1 MWTFL
6 TCVCD
11 KSACLPFLSIPPN
24 LPSPSLSSPLSHS
37 FLPVSFCSRLSNCGC
52 QLLQSLCCCCCG
64 ATPAKCPAQ
73 SPSLFSPPLCSFN
86 TIAPPSWNYQWLH
99 GLSLRHRDTPLCC
112 IVPLTCRH
120 RWRYCWGS
128 LSECWH
134 TVPKKEKKNSRERD
148 ESDSKHWLALSS

>member
-1 MWTFL
+1 M
-6 TCVCD
+6 CD

-73 SPSLFSPPLCSFN
+73 SPSLFSPPSLEIISGSMASPCDTVTHHFVALCLLLAGTDGGIVGVLCQSADTRFLKRKRKTAGRGMRVTVN
-86 TIAPPSWNYQWLH
+86 T
-99 GLSLRHRDTPLCC
+99 G
-112 IVPLTCRH
+112 
-120 RWRYCWGS
+120 
-128 LSECWH
+128 
-134 TVPKKEKKNSRERD
+134 
-148 ESDSKHWLALSS
+148 